1 MKQNRQKGLHSVRL
15 VHRDLTVKDSEFPLF
30 LKWLQRKI
38 ENEDYMK
45 ESASD
50 VIIRIIENPQDWQKQ
65 WEEYLDETE

>member
-1 MKQNRQKGLHSVRL
+1 

>member
-15 VHRDLTVKDSEFPLF
+15 VHRDLTVKDSELPLF